1 MLKFVKTIIQKSR
14 YWSRILF
21 PLSNSMEKI
30 RNRHLCFYNG
40 EGSIIRNTK
49 FEGHNMIGR
58 KVSLINCMVGEA
70 SYINH
75 NSRMI
80 GSKIGRYCSIADN
93 VYTGFGHH
101 PLDYIS
107 THSSFFYDT
116 TSQLGWSMFKPS
128 AAPTYDPYRHPETD
142 KGYITV
148 IGNDV
153 WIGSHAMIMDG
164 VTIGTG
170 AVIGTGSV
178 VTKDVPPYAIVVG
191 VPAKI
196 IKYRH
201 SNEIIKKLLDSKWW
215 ENDMEY
221 LRSNI
226 KDFSIDKLNFNSF
239 VLE

>member
-1 MLKFVKTIIQKSR
+1 MFNPIKQIIHKCR
-14 YWSRILF
+14 YWSHILF
-21 PLSNSMEKI
+21 PFSDFKEKF
-30 RNRHLCFYNG
+30 RTRRLCFFNG

-58 KVSLINCMVGEA
+58 KVTLLNCMVGEA

-116 TSQLGWSMFKPS
+116 TSQLGWAMFEPRNAPS
-128 AAPTYDPYRHPETD
+128 YAPYRRPENEE
-142 KGYITV
+142 GYITV

-170 AVIGTGSV
+170 AVVGSGAV
-178 VTKDVPPYAIVVG
+178 VTKDVPPYAIVAG

-201 SNEIIKKLLDSKWW
+201 SQETIENLLESKWW
-215 ENDMEY
+215 ENDLEY
-221 LRSNI
+221 LRSHI
-226 KDFSIDKLNFNSF
+226 KDFSAAKLQFNSF
-239 VLE
+239 SE

>member
-1 MLKFVKTIIQKSR
+1 MLKFIRQIILKFR
-14 YWSRILF
+14 YWTNILF
-21 PLSNSMEKI
+21 PLSNFIDKFRS
-30 RNRHLCFYNG
+30 RNLCFYNG
-40 EGSIIRNTK
+40 EGSIIKNTR

-58 KVSLINCMVGEA
+58 KVTLVNCMVGEA
-70 SYINH
+70 TYINH
-75 NSRMI
+75 NSRLI

-101 PLDYIS
+101 PLDFIS

-128 AAPTYDPYRHPETD
+128 AAPTYDPYRHPEND

-164 VTIGTG
+164 ITIGTG

-178 VTKDVPPYAIVVG
+178 VTKDVPPYAIVAG

-196 IKYRH
+196 LRYRH
-201 SNEIIKKLLDSKWW
+201 PESTINDLLKSEWWKMSFEDLKSNFQKFDINGIPFCIQRK
-215 ENDMEY
+215 
-221 LRSNI
+221 
-226 KDFSIDKLNFNSF
+226 
-239 VLE
+239 

>member
-1 MLKFVKTIIQKSR
+1 MLKFVKTIVQKSR
-14 YWSRILF
+14 YWLHILF
-21 PLSNSMEKI
+21 PLSNSMEKF

-40 EGSIIRNTK
+40 EGSKIMNTQ

-58 KVSLINCMVGEA
+58 KVTLINCMVGEA

-101 PLDYIS
+101 PLDFIS

-128 AAPTYDPYRHPETD
+128 AAPSYDPYKHPEND

-164 VTIGTG
+164 ITIGTG

-178 VTKDVPPYAIVVG
+178 VTKDVPPYAIVAG

-196 IKYRH
+196 IRYRH
-201 SNEIIKKLLDSKWW
+201 PESKINDLLKSKWW
-215 ENDMEY
+215 KMSFEY
-221 LRSNI
+221 LKSNFQKYDI
-226 KDFSIDKLNFNSF
+226 NGIPFCIQRK
-239 VLE
+239 